1 MLVLSR
7 KIGEKLVIDGNITV
21 VVQKVSGN
29 RVTLGVEAPD
39 SVRIVR
45 GELLSPMGSDR
56 PNADASI
63 APAGLGKPAPRS
75 SSEQLASGLAK

>member
-7 KIGEKLVIDGNITV
+7 KIGEKLVIDGNISV
-21 VVQKVSGN
+21 VVQKISGN
-29 RVTLGVEAPD
+29 RVTLGIEAPE

-45 GELLSPMGSDR
+45 GELLSPTASDR

-63 APAGLGKPAPRS
+63 APAGLAKPSPRS
-75 SSEQLASGLAK
+75 SREQLATGLAK